1 MIRMALAVVAGGVV
15 GTLIRFGIATW
26 VSAHWP
32 RHFYLATL
40 AVNLLGC
47 LLIGYL
53 YASFLARP
61 DISPELRGG
70 LIIGFLGALTTFSS
84 FSLDGLRLLESG
96 QRAAGKAQP
105 RRGGAARQLD
115 RQPRGTE
122 PRRHGGIAEPPGI
135 IGGTRRPRLRAEQCL
150 PGDGLGRSHAR

>member
-1 MIRMALAVVAGGVV
+1 MIRMAFAVAAGGVV
-15 GTLIRFGIATW
+15 GTLIRFGVATW

-53 YASFLARP
+53 YAFFLAHP
-61 DISPELRGG
+61 DISPELRGA

-84 FSLDGLRLLESG
+84 FSLDGLRLLETG
-96 QRAAGKAQP
+96 QLATAFGYIGISVLGGLLAAWAGLAL
-105 RRGGAARQLD
+105 ARL
-115 RQPRGTE
+115 
-122 PRRHGGIAEPPGI
+122 
-135 IGGTRRPRLRAEQCL
+135 
-150 PGDGLGRSHAR
+150 

>member
-15 GTLIRFGIATW
+15 GTLMRFGVATW
-26 VSAHWP
+26 VSAQWP

-53 YASFLARP
+53 YAFFLARP

-96 QRAAGKAQP
+96 QFATAFGYIGVSVLGGLLAAGA
-105 RRGGAARQLD
+105 GLTLARL
-115 RQPRGTE
+115 
-122 PRRHGGIAEPPGI
+122 
-135 IGGTRRPRLRAEQCL
+135 
-150 PGDGLGRSHAR
+150 

>member
-1 MIRMALAVVAGGVV
+1 MIRMVLAVVTGGVV

-32 RHFYLATL
+32 RHFYVATL

-53 YASFLARP
+53 YAFFLARP

-96 QRAAGKAQP
+96 QLATAFGYIGASVLGGLLAAWAGLAL
-105 RRGGAARQLD
+105 ARL
-115 RQPRGTE
+115 
-122 PRRHGGIAEPPGI
+122 
-135 IGGTRRPRLRAEQCL
+135 
-150 PGDGLGRSHAR
+150 

>member
-15 GTLIRFGIATW
+15 GTLIRFGVATW

-53 YASFLARP
+53 YAFFLARP

-96 QRAAGKAQP
+96 QLATAFGYIGVSVLGGLLAAWAGLAL
-105 RRGGAARQLD
+105 ARL
-115 RQPRGTE
+115 
-122 PRRHGGIAEPPGI
+122 
-135 IGGTRRPRLRAEQCL
+135 
-150 PGDGLGRSHAR
+150 

>member
-1 MIRMALAVVAGGVV
+1 MIRLVLAVAAGGVI
-15 GTLIRFGIATW
+15 GTLLRFAMSTW

-53 YASFLARP
+53 YALFLMRP
-61 DISPELRGG
+61 DVPPELRGG
-70 LIIGFLGALTTFSS
+70 LILGFLGAFTTFSS

-96 QRAAGKAQP
+96 QLATAFGYIGLSVLGGLAATWAGLA
-105 RRGGAARQLD
+105 
-115 RQPRGTE
+115 
-122 PRRHGGIAEPPGI
+122 
-135 IGGTRRPRLRAEQCL
+135 
-150 PGDGLGRSHAR
+150 LGRL

>member
-1 MIRMALAVVAGGVV
+1 MIRMLVAVTAGGVV
-15 GTLIRFGIATW
+15 GTLLRFGVAQW
-26 VSAHWP
+26 VSAQWP

-53 YASFLARP
+53 YAFFLTRP
-61 DISPELRGG
+61 ELSPELRAG

-96 QRAAGKAQP
+96 QVATAFGYLAISLFGGLLAAWAGVAL
-105 RRGGAARQLD
+105 ARL
-115 RQPRGTE
+115 
-122 PRRHGGIAEPPGI
+122 
-135 IGGTRRPRLRAEQCL
+135 
-150 PGDGLGRSHAR
+150 

>member
-1 MIRMALAVVAGGVV
+1 MIRMVLAVAAGGLV
-15 GTLIRFGIATW
+15 GTLIRFSVGYW

-47 LLIGYL
+47 LVIGYL
-53 YASFLARP
+53 YAAFLVRP

-70 LIIGFLGALTTFSS
+70 LIIGLLGGLTTFSS

-96 QRAAGKAQP
+96 QLTTAFGYIGISVLGGLLAAWTG
-105 RRGGAARQLD
+105 L
-115 RQPRGTE
+115 T
-122 PRRHGGIAEPPGI
+122 
-135 IGGTRRPRLRAEQCL
+135 
-150 PGDGLGRSHAR
+150 LGRL

>member
-1 MIRMALAVVAGGVV
+1 MIRMALAVVVGGVL
-15 GTLIRFGIATW
+15 GTLIRFAAATW
-26 VSAHWP
+26 VSTQWP

-40 AVNLLGC
+40 AVNLVGC

-53 YASFLARP
+53 YAFFLARP

-96 QRAAGKAQP
+96 QVATAFGYIGVSVLGGLLAAWAGLSL
-105 RRGGAARQLD
+105 ARL
-115 RQPRGTE
+115 
-122 PRRHGGIAEPPGI
+122 
-135 IGGTRRPRLRAEQCL
+135 
-150 PGDGLGRSHAR
+150 

>member
-1 MIRMALAVVAGGVV
+1 VV
-15 GTLIRFGIATW
+15 GTLIRFGFATW

-53 YASFLARP
+53 YAFFLARP

-96 QRAAGKAQP
+96 QLATAFGYIGASVLGGLLAAWAGLAL
-105 RRGGAARQLD
+105 ARL
-115 RQPRGTE
+115 
-122 PRRHGGIAEPPGI
+122 
-135 IGGTRRPRLRAEQCL
+135 
-150 PGDGLGRSHAR
+150 

>member
-15 GTLIRFGIATW
+15 GTLIRFGVASW

-53 YASFLARP
+53 YAFFLARP

-96 QRAAGKAQP
+96 QLATAFGYIGVSVLGGLLAAWAGLAL
-105 RRGGAARQLD
+105 ARL
-115 RQPRGTE
+115 
-122 PRRHGGIAEPPGI
+122 
-135 IGGTRRPRLRAEQCL
+135 
-150 PGDGLGRSHAR
+150 

>member
-1 MIRMALAVVAGGVV
+1 MIRTALAVVAGGVV

-53 YASFLARP
+53 YAFFLARP

-96 QRAAGKAQP
+96 QLATAFGYIGVSVLGGLLAAWTGLTL
-105 RRGGAARQLD
+105 ARL
-115 RQPRGTE
+115 
-122 PRRHGGIAEPPGI
+122 
-135 IGGTRRPRLRAEQCL
+135 
-150 PGDGLGRSHAR
+150 

>member
-15 GTLIRFGIATW
+15 GTLMRFGVATW
-26 VSAHWP
+26 VSAQWP

-53 YASFLARP
+53 YAFFLARP

-96 QRAAGKAQP
+96 QLATAFGYIGVSVVGGLLAAWAGLTL
-105 RRGGAARQLD
+105 ARL
-115 RQPRGTE
+115 
-122 PRRHGGIAEPPGI
+122 
-135 IGGTRRPRLRAEQCL
+135 
-150 PGDGLGRSHAR
+150 

>member
-1 MIRMALAVVAGGVV
+1 MIRMALAVAAGGVV

-32 RHFYLATL
+32 RHFHLATL

-96 QRAAGKAQP
+96 QLATAFGYIGVSVLGGLLAAWAGLTL
-105 RRGGAARQLD
+105 ARL
-115 RQPRGTE
+115 
-122 PRRHGGIAEPPGI
+122 
-135 IGGTRRPRLRAEQCL
+135 
-150 PGDGLGRSHAR
+150 